1 MRVRATRLLSISQ
14 GGGELWT
21 PASLRPTLWL
31 DAADAS
37 TITLNGS
44 TVSQWSDKSGNGFHV
59 TQATASAQPTY
70 QATGFNSQP
79 TVYFDASDDEMGCD
93 QTSVSSQGDLFYA
106 AVFQM
111 LSDTAQWRMI
121 VGTNTSSPLG
131 SGGTLLMQRM
141 STRSEIGIHNSGVA
155 DTGSTYAVQ
164 VTDLFVPRIA
174 TVGRNGGVNGS
185 GGTIT
190 VTATGPSQ
198 PSYLTQAVQNWTTV
212 EATSRIQIGGRQQSV
227 TSWSNSLISEVV
239 VMNRNATTLE
249 RQKLEGYLAHKWG
262 LEASLPADHPY
273 RNTAPTV

>member
-1 MRVRATRLLSISQ
+1 MTLDISPTFTWNETVWNPSML
-14 GGGELWT
+14 G
-21 PASLRPTLWL
+21 PALWL

-59 TQATASAQPTY
+59 TQATASLQPTY

-79 TVYFDASDDEMGCD
+79 TVYFDNSGDEMGCD
-93 QTSVSSQGDLFYA
+93 QTSVSSRGDLFYA

-111 LSDTAQWRMI
+111 LSDTQNWSMI
-121 VGTNTSSPLG
+121 VGTNTSSA
-131 SGGTLLMQRM
+131 SDNDGTLLMQRM

-174 TVGRNGGVNGS
+174 TAGRSGGVNGD

-198 PSYLTQAVQNWTTV
+198 PSYLTQAVQTWQTV
-212 EATSRIQIGGRQQSV
+212 EATSRIQIGGRQQSE
-227 TSWSNSLISEVV
+227 TEFSNSLISEVV

-262 LEASLPADHPY
+262 LEADLPADHPY
-273 RNTAPTV
+273 KNYGPRP

>member
-1 MRVRATRLLSISQ
+1 MTLDISPTFTWNETVWDPSML
-14 GGGELWT
+14 G
-21 PASLRPTLWL
+21 PALWL

-59 TQATASAQPTY
+59 TQATASLQPTY

-79 TVYFDASDDEMGCD
+79 TVFFDDTGDEMGCD

-111 LSDTAQWRMI
+111 LSDTTNWRVI
-121 VGTNTSSPLG
+121 VGTNTSSSLK
-131 SGGTLLMQRM
+131 SSGTLLMQRM
-141 STRSEIGIHNSGVA
+141 STRSEIGIHTTGRL

-164 VTDLFVPRIA
+164 VTDFYVPRIA
-174 TVGRNGGVNGS
+174 TVGRSGGVRGD

-212 EATSRIQIGGRQQSV
+212 EATSRIQIGGKQQIG
-227 TSWSNSLISEVV
+227 TGWSNSLISEVV

-249 RQKLEGYLAHKWG
+249 RQKFEGYLAHKWG
-262 LEASLPADHPY
+262 LEADLPADHPY
-273 RNTAPTV
+273 KNYGPRP

>member
-1 MRVRATRLLSISQ
+1 MTLDISPTFTWNETVWNPSML
-14 GGGELWT
+14 G
-21 PASLRPTLWL
+21 PALWL

-59 TQATASAQPTY
+59 TQSTASAQPTY

-79 TVYFDASDDEMGCD
+79 TVFFDASDDEMSCSP
-93 QTSVSSQGDLFYA
+93 TSVSSQGDLFYA

-111 LSDTAQWRMI
+111 FSNTSSWRVI
-121 VGTNTSSPLG
+121 VGTNTSSSATSNG
-131 SGGTLLMQRM
+131 NLLLQRM
-141 STRSEIGIHNSGVA
+141 VTKSEIGIHNAGNV

-164 VTDLFVPRIA
+164 VTNLFVPRIA
-174 TVGRNGGVNGS
+174 TVGRSGGINGN

-198 PSYLTQAVQNWTTV
+198 PSYLTQAVQNWSTDEV
-212 EATSRIQIGGRQQSV
+212 TSRIQIGGRQQGGSLG
-227 TSWSNSLISEVV
+227 WSNSLISEVV

-249 RQKLEGYLAHKWG
+249 RQKLEGYFAHKWG
-262 LEASLPADHPY
+262 LDASLPADHPY
-273 RNTAPTV
+273 KNYGPRP

>member
-1 MRVRATRLLSISQ
+1 MTLDISPTFTWNESVWNPSML
-14 GGGELWT
+14 G
-21 PASLRPTLWL
+21 PALWL

-79 TVYFDASDDEMGCD
+79 TIFFDATDDEMGCD

-111 LSDTAQWRMI
+111 LSDTAIWRVI
-121 VGTNTSSPLG
+121 VGTNTSSNTNNN
-131 SGGTLLMQRM
+131 GTLLLQRM
-141 STRSEIGIHNSGVA
+141 SNRSQIGIHNAGNV

-164 VTDLFVPRIA
+164 VTNLFVPRIA
-174 TVGRNGGVNGS
+174 TVGRSGGVNGD

-198 PSYLTQAVQNWTTV
+198 PSYLTQAVQNWSTDEV
-212 EATSRIQIGGRQQSV
+212 TSRIQIGGKQQAGSIG
-227 TSWSNSLISEVV
+227 WSNSLISEVV

-249 RQKLEGYLAHKWG
+249 RQKLEGYFAHKWG
-262 LEASLPADHPY
+262 LDASLPADHPY
-273 RNTAPTV
+273 KNYGPRP

>member
-1 MRVRATRLLSISQ
+1 MTLDISPTFTWNETVWNPSML
-14 GGGELWT
+14 G
-21 PASLRPTLWL
+21 PALWL

-79 TVYFDASDDEMGCD
+79 TVFFDNSGDEMGCD

-111 LSDTAQWRMI
+111 LSNTQSWRMI
-121 VGTNTSSPLG
+121 VGTNTSSSL
-131 SGGTLLMQRM
+131 SNRGTLLLQRM
-141 STRSEIGIHNSGVA
+141 SNRSEIGVHDAGKT

-164 VTDLFVPRIA
+164 VTNLFVPRIA
-174 TVGRNGGVNGS
+174 TAGRSGGANGD

-198 PSYLTQAVQNWTTV
+198 PSYLTQAVQNWSTDK
-212 EATSRIQIGGRQQSV
+212 ATSRIQIGGKQQNV
-227 TSWSNSLISEVV
+227 TGWSNSLISEVV

-273 RNTAPTV
+273 KNYGPRP

>member
-1 MRVRATRLLSISQ
+1 MTLDISPTFTWNESVWNPSML
-14 GGGELWT
+14 G
-21 PASLRPTLWL
+21 PALWL

-59 TQATASAQPTY
+59 TQATASLQPTY

-79 TVYFDASDDEMGCD
+79 TVFFDNTGDEMGCD

-111 LSDTAQWRMI
+111 LSNTAIWRVI
-121 VGTNTSSPLG
+121 VGTNTSSVDNN
-131 SGGTLLMQRM
+131 SGTLLLQRM
-141 STRSEIGIHNSGVA
+141 SGRSEIGVHDAGRV
-155 DTGSTYAVQ
+155 DTRSTYAVQ
-164 VTDLFVPRIA
+164 VTNLFVPRIA
-174 TVGRNGGVNGS
+174 TAGRSGGINGD

-198 PSYLTQAVQNWTTV
+198 PSYLTQAVQNWATD
-212 EATSRIQIGGRQQSV
+212 EATSRIQIGGRQQSG
-227 TSWSNSLISEVV
+227 TGFSNSLISEVV

-273 RNTAPTV
+273 KNYGPRP

>member
-1 MRVRATRLLSISQ
+1 MTLDISPTFTWNETVWNPSML
-14 GGGELWT
+14 G
-21 PASLRPTLWL
+21 PALWL

-59 TQATASAQPTY
+59 TQATASLQPTY

-79 TVYFDASDDEMGCD
+79 TVYFDARDDEMGCD
-93 QTSVSSQGDLFYA
+93 QTSVSSRGDLFYA

-111 LSDTAQWRMI
+111 LSDTTNWRVI
-121 VGTNTSSPLG
+121 VGTNTGSSIDS
-131 SGGTLLMQRM
+131 SGILLLQSM
-141 STRSEIGIHNSGVA
+141 SNRSEIGIHNTGRV

-164 VTDLFVPRIA
+164 VTNLFVPRIA
-174 TVGRNGGVNGS
+174 TAGRSGGVNGG

-198 PSYLTQAVQNWTTV
+198 PSYLTQAVQTWATD

-227 TSWSNSLISEVV
+227 TNWSNSLISEVV

-262 LEASLPADHPY
+262 LEANLPADHPY
-273 RNTAPTV
+273 KNYGPRP